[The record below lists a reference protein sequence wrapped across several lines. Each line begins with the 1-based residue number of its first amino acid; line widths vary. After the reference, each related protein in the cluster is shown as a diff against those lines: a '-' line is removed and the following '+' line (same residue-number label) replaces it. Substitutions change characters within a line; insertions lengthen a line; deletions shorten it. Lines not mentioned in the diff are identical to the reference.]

1 MEDARGEHERKKGR
15 KEGRKEG
22 KNERR
27 GRVCRLVREDE
38 SWYPKPLGA
47 REAAERREKTV
58 WRQVKWDE
66 GRRRRKR

>member
-1 MEDARGEHERKKGR
+1 MWRTW

-22 KNERR
+22 RQEGSKDRS
-27 GRVCRLVREDE
+27 RVCRLVREDE

-47 REAAERREKTV
+47 REAAERREKRV

-66 GRRRRKR
+66 GRQRRKR